1 MLKRLQK
8 ENGTWAI
15 KLWKSVSGQKR
26 GKTILPKKSKYTCKS
41 KLKKKKKLKKERKRK
56 EKNNED
62 IKWWF

>member
-8 ENGTWAI
+8 ENGTWVI
-15 KLWKSVSGQKR
+15 KLWKSVSGAEKR
-26 GKTILPKKSKYTCKS
+26 ENYSSKKSKYTCKS
-41 KLKKKKKLKKERKRK
+41 KLKKKKLKKERKRK